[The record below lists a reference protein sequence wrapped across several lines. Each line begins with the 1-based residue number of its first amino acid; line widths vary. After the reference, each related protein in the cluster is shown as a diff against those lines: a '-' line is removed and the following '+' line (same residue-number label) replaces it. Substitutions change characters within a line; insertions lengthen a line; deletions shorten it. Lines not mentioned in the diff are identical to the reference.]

1 MFKAPSS
8 EQPAKFYDR
17 LMDGT
22 ETLGMLGKDT
32 RYNPHRVAALP
43 SVRRFFVEVVKPLI
57 HPSDRVLD
65 FGCGPGSFLL
75 CTAPLCRE
83 VVGVDI
89 SEEFVHRTR
98 QAMAESGVTNGQ
110 ALHTEPLHLPLA
122 DGCFDVL
129 LMVDV
134 VHHLENIHPTMQEAF
149 RVLKPGGQVIIF
161 EPNKLNPVVYLLHL
175 FDRNE
180 RGLLALG
187 TPAKYRRIFAR
198 YMTEVAV
205 DFNGIVIGP
214 QSRFW
219 TVSSAVMNASMLR
232 PLLGWLNPKMVITGK
247 KISDAAVRPN
257 S

>member
-8 EQPAKFYDR
+8 EQSAEFYDR

-22 ETLGMLGKDT
+22 EKLGMLGKDT
-32 RYNPHRVAALP
+32 RYNPCRVAALP
-43 SVRRFFVEVVKPLI
+43 SVERFFVGVVKTLVC
-57 HPSDRVLD
+57 PSDRVLD

-89 SEEFVHRTR
+89 SEEFVGRAR
-98 QAMAESGVTNGQ
+98 QAIAESGVTNGQ
-110 ALHTEPLHLPLA
+110 VLHTEPLHLPFV

-134 VHHLENIHPTMQEAF
+134 IHHLEDIHPTVQEAF
-149 RVLKPGGQVIIF
+149 RVLKPGGRAIIF

-198 YMTEVAV
+198 YLTDFAV

-219 TVSSAVMNASMLR
+219 TLSSAVMNASFLR
-232 PLLGWLNPKMVITGK
+232 PLLGWLNPKMVITGR
-247 KISDAAVRPN
+247 SR
-257 S
+257 